1 VLVFLGIA
9 ISFSLL
15 SGCGTPG
22 GAPVVTRSGSASK
35 GAMHASHYRVRRG
48 DTLFSIAWRHKLDH
62 KRLAAWNG
70 IKSPYTIYPGQRLRL
85 KPPVSSSSRKR
96 VVSKGTRTQPSAKA
110 TKKKTDL
117 SAGASKSSKGAA
129 KSPKSMARSRLQWQW
144 PTKGKVVQRFSR
156 KDPTRK
162 GVKIAGRQG
171 QAIYAAESGRV
182 VYSGSGLIGY
192 GQLII
197 IKHNKDYL
205 SAYGHNRKLLVKEG
219 DDVTKGDRIAE
230 MGIAGGGAA
239 VLHFEIRR
247 QGKPVDPGALLS
259 RMR

>member
-1 VLVFLGIA
+1 MLVFLGIA
-9 ISFSLL
+9 IAFTLL

-22 GAPVVTRSGSASK
+22 GAPVVARSGGAGKASTY
-35 GAMHASHYRVRRG
+35 ADHYRVRRG
-48 DTLFSIAWRHKLDH
+48 DTLYSIAWRHKLDH

-85 KPPVSSSSRKR
+85 RPPISSSSQRK
-96 VVSKGTRTQPSAKA
+96 VTKTAAPTKA
-110 TKKKTDL
+110 AKKKTNL
-117 SAGASKSSKGAA
+117 SSRASKSSKGAA

-171 QAIYAAESGRV
+171 QSIVAAESGRV

-230 MGIAGGGAA
+230 MGVAGGGAA

-247 QGKPVDPGALLS
+247 QGKPVDPAALLV